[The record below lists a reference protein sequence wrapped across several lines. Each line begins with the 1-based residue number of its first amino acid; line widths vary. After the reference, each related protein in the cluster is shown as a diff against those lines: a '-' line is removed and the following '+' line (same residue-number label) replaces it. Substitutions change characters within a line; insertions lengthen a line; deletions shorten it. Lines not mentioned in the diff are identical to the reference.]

1 MYSEA
6 DIRQINARIKKNW
19 LALGPVLAAL
29 LGAYIYAL
37 AAGIEWLAMV
47 VGPLIFVA
55 ACYGVLA
62 YLSPNMGYR
71 RFLQDMQTG
80 LSRDVSGVIVE
91 VSEKEEAQDGARVLP
106 VRIRLDEASLKAQGA
121 PGASVA
127 SRRMGLESAQ
137 DTEDERIVYLNV
149 SKRGLMPPEGTRVLL
164 HCFGRHIK
172 AVERI

>member
-1 MYSEA
+1 
-6 DIRQINARIKKNW
+6 
-19 LALGPVLAAL
+19 
-29 LGAYIYAL
+29 
-37 AAGIEWLAMV
+37 
-47 VGPLIFVA
+47 
-55 ACYGVLA
+55 
-62 YLSPNMGYR
+62 
-71 RFLQDMQTG
+71 
-80 LSRDVSGVIVE
+80 VE